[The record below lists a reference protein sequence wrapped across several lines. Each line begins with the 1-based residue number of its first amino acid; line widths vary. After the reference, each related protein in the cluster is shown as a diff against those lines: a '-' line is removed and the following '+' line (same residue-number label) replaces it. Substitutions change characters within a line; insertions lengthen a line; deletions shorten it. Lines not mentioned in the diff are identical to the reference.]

1 MFLKKEV
8 IFMPTKIVA
17 ILTCIVMI
25 LMIILKP
32 SLKFKHFNVD
42 TFWII
47 ALIGAIIT
55 FCVNPLK
62 LGDVKSAL
70 TASSALNPLKIIAI
84 LFGLSFLS
92 LNLDELG
99 FFKYL
104 ALYATKKVN
113 QSQTKL
119 FFILYALISFLT
131 IFTSND
137 IIILT
142 FTLFI
147 CYFSRLTKINPIP
160 YLVMEFVAANTYSLF
175 LIIGNPTNIYLATN
189 FDISFLSFLKTMA
202 LPTIAIGLT
211 SILVLYL
218 LFKKDLQKP
227 FSNTLELN
235 DIALTNKPLT
245 IISIIHLL
253 GCMILLAIANYIK
266 LEMWVICLGIAFSQA
281 IFTLIFDVV
290 NKVRKKE
297 TNNHLLIIIKKLPFS
312 LGIFVLSMYL
322 IVLSLD
328 RIYVFT
334 NLSTFLNSLTCNSKF
349 GYLLVYGISSFI
361 ACNIINNIPMS
372 LAATPVL
379 INVTE
384 AYQNTSVF
392 VTILSSNLGALLT
405 PIGALAGIMWMR
417 ILKEQRIN
425 FSFFSFT
432 KYGLVISPLLLA
444 VGIGVLLLIL

>member
-1 MFLKKEV
+1 ML
-8 IFMPTKIVA
+8 
-17 ILTCIVMI
+17 C
-25 LMIILKP
+25 
-32 SLKFKHFNVD
+32 
-42 TFWII
+42 
-47 ALIGAIIT
+47 
-55 FCVNPLK
+55 
-62 LGDVKSAL
+62 
-70 TASSALNPLKIIAI
+70 
-84 LFGLSFLS
+84 
-92 LNLDELG
+92 
-99 FFKYL
+99 
-104 ALYATKKVN
+104 
-113 QSQTKL
+113 
-119 FFILYALISFLT
+119 
-131 IFTSND
+131 
-137 IIILT
+137 
-142 FTLFI
+142 
-147 CYFSRLTKINPIP
+147 
-160 YLVMEFVAANTYSLF
+160 

-266 LEMWVICLGIAFSQA
+266 LEMWLICLGIAFSQA

-328 RIYVFT
+328 RINVFT

-361 ACNIINNIPMS
+361 AYNIINNIPMS

-384 AYQNTSVF
+384 AYQNASVF

>member
-1 MFLKKEV
+1 
-8 IFMPTKIVA
+8 MPTKIVA

-160 YLVMEFVAANTYSLF
+160 YLVMF
-175 LIIGNPTNIYLATN
+175 
-189 FDISFLSFLKTMA
+189 
-202 LPTIAIGLT
+202 
-211 SILVLYL
+211 
-218 LFKKDLQKP
+218 
-227 FSNTLELN
+227 
-235 DIALTNKPLT
+235 
-245 IISIIHLL
+245 
-253 GCMILLAIANYIK
+253 
-266 LEMWVICLGIAFSQA
+266 
-281 IFTLIFDVV
+281 
-290 NKVRKKE
+290 
-297 TNNHLLIIIKKLPFS
+297 NN
-312 LGIFVLSMYL
+312 
-322 IVLSLD
+322 
-328 RIYVFT
+328 R
-334 NLSTFLNSLTCNSKF
+334 
-349 GYLLVYGISSFI
+349 
-361 ACNIINNIPMS
+361 
-372 LAATPVL
+372 
-379 INVTE
+379 
-384 AYQNTSVF
+384 
-392 VTILSSNLGALLT
+392 
-405 PIGALAGIMWMR
+405 
-417 ILKEQRIN
+417 
-425 FSFFSFT
+425 
-432 KYGLVISPLLLA
+432 
-444 VGIGVLLLIL
+444 